1 MLSYFH
7 VCTQNHTRNSR
18 LTLLQQY
25 LHSPSYCC
33 CRIDGEMTRLD
44 HIDESEAERIM
55 KKQRWS
61 RMEPTLPTNF
71 DFEADGSSMSS
82 ATAAAGPVAGFTSG
96 VNRSISSPR
105 RRKDEK
111 MAENDPMRYCA
122 DRCVTTGNCDVFEV
136 CLRMNHLLWLQLYI
150 YVQFSHR
157 LFYYSH
163 TKFQDMFEMGP
174 SEVIKFCNECV
185 LSEED
190 EPCDIPESFFGS
202 DDASLSSG
210 LHP

>member
-122 DRCVTTGNCDVFEV
+122 DRCVTTGNCDVFE
-136 CLRMNHLLWLQLYI
+136 
-150 YVQFSHR
+150 
-157 LFYYSH
+157 
-163 TKFQDMFEMGP
+163 DMFEMGP